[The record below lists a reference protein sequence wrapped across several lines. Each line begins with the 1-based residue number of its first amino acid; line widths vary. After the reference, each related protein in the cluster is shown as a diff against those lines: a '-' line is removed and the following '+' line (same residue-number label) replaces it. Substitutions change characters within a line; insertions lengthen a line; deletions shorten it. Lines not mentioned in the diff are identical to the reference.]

1 MVKWEGFG
9 NNSSWAYFKVLSR
22 NFNGEAEEKP
32 RKPVMI
38 AGIRGDIQT
47 QYSRIR
53 GRSTNHSTT
62 RIGKKNV

>member
-38 AGIRGDIQT
+38 AGIRGEIQT
-47 QYSRIR
+47 QDLP
-53 GRSTNHSTT
+53 NT
-62 RIGKKNV
+62 RQEY